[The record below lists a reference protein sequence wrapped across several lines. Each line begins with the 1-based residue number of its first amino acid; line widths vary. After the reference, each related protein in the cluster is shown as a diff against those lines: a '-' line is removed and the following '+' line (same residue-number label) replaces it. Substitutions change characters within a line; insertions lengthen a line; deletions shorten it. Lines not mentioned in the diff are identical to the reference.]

1 MGRREGGGY
10 DIHQVKNIWQRVKNR
25 KFWLVCRNRTDLNCC
40 QWLLD
45 SILFP
50 FLSRM
55 FFRFPRTHFK
65 NNSWVNVNILVQS
78 LLLNWSLQCF
88 NQVPPPW
95 HPIATMHQKSRT
107 SIRITIF
114 APVVWHNFYETWYT
128 NCFEGKTVFTSNI
141 CQLLITFGAF

>member
-50 FLSRM
+50 FQSRM
-55 FFRFPRTHFK
+55 FFFQVSKNSFQKQYYCQKLSKCEHSGSKLAAKLIIAMLQPSATTMASNCHHASEKQDLDQDHHFCPCC
-65 NNSWVNVNILVQS
+65 L
-78 LLLNWSLQCF
+78 
-88 NQVPPPW
+88 
-95 HPIATMHQKSRT
+95 T
-107 SIRITIF
+107 
-114 APVVWHNFYETWYT
+114 
-128 NCFEGKTVFTSNI
+128 
-141 CQLLITFGAF
+141 QLL